1 MSLFGERDG
10 ARRTRG
16 GAQDDPAR
24 QEAEREAQRTHLRE
38 RAVALREAVSTGGRE
53 LEPLAAGR
61 AGTVAEKVDERT
73 ALAGDHT
80 IVALAGATGSG
91 KSSLTNAM
99 AGAEVTQPGI
109 KRPTTSTSSAVV
121 WGDAPASE
129 VLDWIGVHRRHR
141 AQEGGL
147 EDGPA
152 VSATAP
158 GALDGLVLLDLP
170 DFDSRETAH
179 HAEADRVLDLADLFV
194 WVTDPQKYADAR
206 MHDDY
211 IRARRHHDTV
221 MLVVL
226 NQADLL
232 PPDARQEVLQ
242 DLRGLLERDGV
253 QNVEVLAV
261 SARTG
266 LGLDALRERLG
277 HIVAQKKAVRAR
289 LLGDVRT
296 SAEALL
302 DSVAERE
309 PQISLPGD
317 DRLVPALSRAAGVP
331 TVLRAV
337 EADHLRRATAATGWP
352 VTRWVRHLTP
362 DPLKRLR
369 LAGVDTRGPEFSAA
383 QGRSSIP
390 EASQTAKSA
399 VDLAC
404 REVGD
409 AASAGLPRRWAEAV
423 MDAAVPPID
432 RLTDELD
439 TAVRRT
445 GVQQRS
451 SWWWPLVG
459 VLQWLLFLAGVVG
472 LLWLV
477 LMALGEGFL
486 MLPLGEPP
494 TWRGLPIPVLLLVGG
509 LAGGLLLAMLARFM
523 AGFGARARRRQVG
536 REMHRAIG
544 EVAQARVLDPV
555 QEVLD
560 RHRRTR
566 ELLRSALD

>member
-1 MSLFGERDG
+1 MSRW
-10 ARRTRG
+10 G
-16 GAQDDPAR
+16 GRESRNAPEDD
-24 QEAEREAQRTHLRE
+24 RELQRTQLRE
-38 RAVALREAVSTGGRE
+38 RAVALREAVATGGRE
-53 LEPLAAGR
+53 LEPVAAER
-61 AGTVAEKVDERT
+61 AGVVSQKVDERT

-91 KSSLTNAM
+91 KSSLTNAL
-99 AGAEVTQPGI
+99 AGAQVTDPGVR
-109 KRPTTSTSSAVV
+109 RPTTSTTSAVV
-121 WGDAPASE
+121 WGAAPATE

-141 AQEGGL
+141 AGE
-147 EDGPA
+147 EP
-152 VSATAP
+152 TAQGTSRTAA

-179 HAEADRVLDLADLFV
+179 HAEADRVLEMADLFV

-211 IRARRHHDTV
+211 IRARRHHETV
-221 MLVVL
+221 MVVVL

-232 PPDARQEVLQ
+232 PPADREVVLE

-253 QNVEVLAV
+253 TDVHVLPV

-266 LGLDALRERLG
+266 LGLDALREVLADV
-277 HIVAQKKAVRAR
+277 VARKKAVRAR

-302 DSVAERE
+302 DSVGERE
-309 PQISLPGD
+309 PEVTLPGD
-317 DRLVPALSRAAGVP
+317 DRLVPALARAAGVP

-369 LAGVDTRGPEFSAA
+369 LDDPAASGRDFSAA

-390 EASQTAKSA
+390 QASQTALSA

-409 AASAGLPRRWAEAV
+409 AASVGLPRRWGDAV
-423 MDAAVPPID
+423 MEAAVPPAE
-432 RLTDELD
+432 RLGDELD

-445 GVQQRS
+445 GVRQRT
-451 SWWWPLVG
+451 SWWWPVVG
-459 VLQWLLFLAGVVG
+459 VLQWLLLIATVVG
-472 LLWLV
+472 LGWLV
-477 LMALGEGFL
+477 LLALGEGFL
-486 MLPLGEPP
+486 RLPLGDPVD
-494 TWRGLPIPVLLLVGG
+494 WRGIPVPALLLVGG
-509 LAGGLLLAMLARFM
+509 LSLGLLVAMFSRFL
-523 AGFGARARRRQVG
+523 AGFGARSRRRQVG
-536 REMHRAIG
+536 REMESAVG
-544 EVAQARVLDPV
+544 QVAQEHVLDPV
-555 QEVLD
+555 NEVLE

-566 ELLRSALD
+566 ELLQSALS

>member
-1 MSLFGERDG
+1 MSPLVGRS
-10 ARRTRG
+10 RG
-16 GAQDDPAR
+16 DAPVDPDR
-24 QEAEREAQRTHLRE
+24 EREEQRTHLRE
-38 RAVALREAVSTGGRE
+38 RALALREAVDAGGRE
-53 LEPLAAGR
+53 LEPVAAGR
-61 AGTVAEKVDERT
+61 AGTVAAKVDERT

-91 KSSLTNAM
+91 KSSLTNAL
-99 AGAEVTQPGI
+99 AGAEVTEPGI
-109 KRPTTSTSSAVV
+109 KRPTTSTTSAVV
-121 WGDAPASE
+121 WGSAPATE

-141 AQEGGL
+141 AQEGP
-147 EDGPA
+147 GPDSGEA
-152 VSATAP
+152 VAP

-179 HAEADRVLDLADLFV
+179 HAEADRVLDMADLFL

-232 PPDARQEVLQ
+232 PPEAREEVLA

-253 QNVEVLAV
+253 GDVRVLPV

-266 LGLDALRERLG
+266 LGLDALRDQLAQ
-277 HIVAQKKAVRAR
+277 IVAENKAVRAR

-302 DSVAERE
+302 DSVGERE
-309 PQISLPGD
+309 PEISLPGD

-352 VTRWVRHLTP
+352 VTRWVRHLRP

-369 LAGVDTRGPEFSAA
+369 LGEGEGAGKDFSAA
-383 QGRSSIP
+383 RGRSSIP
-390 EASQTAKSA
+390 EASQTATSA

-409 AASAGLPRRWAEAV
+409 AASVGLPRRWAEAV

-432 RLTDELD
+432 RLSDELD

-451 SWWWPLVG
+451 SWWWPVVG
-459 VLQWLLFLAGVVG
+459 VLQWLLLLATVVG
-472 LLWLV
+472 LVWLV
-477 LMALGEGFL
+477 LLALGEGFL

-494 TWRGLPIPVLLLVGG
+494 TWRGLPIPALLLVGG
-509 LAGGLLLAMLARFM
+509 LSLGLLLALLARFM
-523 AGFGARARRRQVG
+523 AGFGARRRRRQVG
-536 REMHRAIG
+536 REMHGAIG
-544 EVAQARVLDPV
+544 EVAQQRVLDPV
-555 QEVLD
+555 NEVLD

-566 ELLRSALD
+566 ELLHSALD

>member
-1 MSLFGERDG
+1 MSPFGGRGHEGSATGQDRD
-10 ARRTRG
+10 
-16 GAQDDPAR
+16 
-24 QEAEREAQRTHLRE
+24 REEQRVHLRE
-38 RAVALREAVSTGGRE
+38 RAVALREAVASGGRE
-53 LEPLAAGR
+53 LEPVAAGR
-61 AGTVAEKVDERT
+61 AGTVAAKVDERT

-91 KSSLTNAM
+91 KSSLTNAL
-99 AGAEVTQPGI
+99 AGAQVTEPGI
-109 KRPTTSTSSAVV
+109 KRPTTSTTSAVV
-121 WGDAPASE
+121 WGSAPATE

-141 AQEGGL
+141 AEGGP
-147 EDGPA
+147 EGEGAGA
-152 VSATAP
+152 VAP

-179 HAEADRVLDLADLFV
+179 HAEADRVLEMADLFL

-232 PPDARQEVLQ
+232 PPDAREQVLA

-253 QNVEVLAV
+253 SDVRVLPV

-266 LGLDALRERLG
+266 LGLDALRDALAQ
-277 HIVAQKKAVRAR
+277 IVAEKRAVRAR

-302 DSVAERE
+302 DSVGERE
-309 PQISLPGD
+309 PEISLPGD

-352 VTRWVRHLTP
+352 VTRWVRHLRP

-369 LAGVDTRGPEFSAA
+369 LGEGESAGDRDFSPAR
-383 QGRSSIP
+383 GRSSIP
-390 EASQTAKSA
+390 QASQTATSA

-409 AASAGLPRRWAEAV
+409 AAAVGLPRRWAEAV

-432 RLTDELD
+432 RLSDELD

-451 SWWWPLVG
+451 SWWWPVVG
-459 VLQWLLFLAGVVG
+459 VLQWLLLLATVMG

-477 LMALGEGFL
+477 ALALGEGFL
-486 MLPLGEPP
+486 HLPLGEPP
-494 TWRGLPIPVLLLVGG
+494 TWRGLPIPALLLVGG
-509 LAGGLLLAMLARFM
+509 LSLGLLLALLARFI
-523 AGFGARARRRQVG
+523 AGFGARRRRRQVA
-536 REMHRAIG
+536 REMHGAIG
-544 EVAQARVLDPV
+544 EVAQTRVLDPV
-555 QEVLD
+555 NEVLD

-566 ELLRSALD
+566 ELLHSALG

>member
-1 MSLFGERDG
+1 MSRWGRREGTHGAPDPQADG
-10 ARRTRG
+10 
-16 GAQDDPAR
+16 
-24 QEAEREAQRTHLRE
+24 EAQRTHLRE
-38 RAVALREAVSTGGRE
+38 RALALREAVSTGGRE

-61 AGTVAEKVDERT
+61 AGEVSRKVDERT

-91 KSSLTNAM
+91 KSTLTNAL
-99 AGAEVTQPGI
+99 AGAQVTEPGVR
-109 KRPTTSTSSAVV
+109 RPTTSTTTAVV
-121 WGDAPASE
+121 WGDQPAGE
-129 VLDWIGVHRRHR
+129 VLDWIGVHHRHR
-141 AQEGGL
+141 AD
-147 EDGPA
+147 DGD
-152 VSATAP
+152 SGTAP

-179 HAEADRVLDLADLFV
+179 HAEADRVLEMADLFV

-221 MLVVL
+221 MVVVL

-232 PPDARQEVLQ
+232 PPDAREAVVA
-242 DLRGLLERDGV
+242 DLSGLLERDGV
-253 QNVEVLAV
+253 HDVRVLPV

-266 LGLDALRERLG
+266 LGLDALRDVLAG
-277 HIVAQKKAVRAR
+277 IVAEKRAVRAR

-296 SAEALL
+296 SAESLL
-302 DSVAERE
+302 DSVGERE
-309 PQISLPGD
+309 PEVSLPGD
-317 DRLVPALSRAAGVP
+317 DRLVPAFARAAGVP

-369 LAGVDTRGPEFSAA
+369 LGEGTPGAAGYTPA

-390 EASQTAKSA
+390 RASRTATSA

-409 AASAGLPRRWAEAV
+409 AASVGLPRRWAEAV
-423 MDAAVPPID
+423 MDAAVPPAD
-432 RLTDELD
+432 RLSDELD
-439 TAVRRT
+439 AAVRRT

-459 VLQWLLFLAGVVG
+459 VLQWLLLLVAVVG
-472 LLWLV
+472 LVWLAA
-477 LMALGEGFL
+477 LSLGEGFL
-486 MLPLGEPP
+486 HIPLGDPP
-494 TWRGLPIPVLLLVGG
+494 MWRWLPVPVWLLGGG
-509 LAGGLLLAMLARFM
+509 LSLGLLLGLLARFL
-523 AGFGARARRRQVG
+523 AGFGARARRRQVS
-536 REMHRAIG
+536 RELETALG
-544 EVAQARVLDPV
+544 EVAQQRVLDPV

-566 ELLRSALD
+566 ELLGSALA